1 MKKRDYVDSI
11 IVTLPKKFFVE
22 YSHEKYL
29 EEIKHMTENPGEMIW
44 YRVCKN
50 LPTLEELLYVYTVID
65 NKIHHRAMWAGYIRN
80 QDLTFPRPN
89 GGSRTFPNANAIMTT
104 GPIVMAPK
112 NEDWSYKGF
121 QGFRYIDSEKYF

>member
-29 EEIKHMTENPGEMIW
+29 EEIKHMTENPGEMI
-44 YRVCKN
+44 
-50 LPTLEELLYVYTVID
+50 
-65 NKIHHRAMWAGYIRN
+65 
-80 QDLTFPRPN
+80 
-89 GGSRTFPNANAIMTT
+89 
-104 GPIVMAPK
+104 VMAPK